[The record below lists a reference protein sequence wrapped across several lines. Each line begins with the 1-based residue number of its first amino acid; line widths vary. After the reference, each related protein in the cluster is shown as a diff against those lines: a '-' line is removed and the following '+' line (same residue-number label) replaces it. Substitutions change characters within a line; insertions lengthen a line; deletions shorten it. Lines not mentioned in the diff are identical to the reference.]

1 MNKLVRSMHVLACRF
16 TSTSDVLKLENVF
29 VLENVCCH
37 TLRRVL
43 TASTVQISLRLFQT
57 HQQAL
62 QKIVI
67 GAQLLATQPGPV
79 VPL

>member
-1 MNKLVRSMHVLACRF
+1 LKNVL
-16 TSTSDVLKLENVF
+16 

-37 TLRRVL
+37 TLWRVS
-43 TASTVQISLRLFQT
+43 TASKVQISLRLFQT

-62 QKIVI
+62 QKIVT